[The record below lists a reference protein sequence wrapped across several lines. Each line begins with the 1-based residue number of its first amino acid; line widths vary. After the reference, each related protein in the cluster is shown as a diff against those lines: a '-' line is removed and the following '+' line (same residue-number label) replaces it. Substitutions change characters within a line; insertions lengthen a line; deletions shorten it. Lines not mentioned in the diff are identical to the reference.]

1 MNTTSPQIL
10 GDQLRLARMALGL
23 SLESVGEQV
32 GASRQY
38 IQQLETGAK
47 SPSTE
52 MVEALSDVLSVTQS
66 FLSQSG
72 ALVAAEQC
80 HFRKQLTTPAS
91 VTNQV
96 LARGTIVERLV
107 SAIERHLELPSVN
120 FPQIAVQSVDD
131 IESAAAAA
139 RRYWGLGSAGPIIS
153 MMRVVENAGAVV
165 TNFGDLSDRVD
176 ALSMDRPRPIIVRS
190 SAKLSL
196 CRQRFD
202 LAHECGH
209 LIMHRAVLT
218 GDRATEEQAHR
229 FAGAFL
235 VPAAAM
241 LREFPRGARLN
252 WRAIFEMKLR
262 WKVSARAL
270 IRRAFDL
277 KILTAAQY
285 RSANI
290 KLVRDGF
297 TKYEPYDDQLPMEEP
312 ELLNTALDAI
322 SEGEPGGTWILADEV
337 GVGEQMFELLTGR
350 TLPAPPLDLSDPKVV
365 ELGKFRR

>member
-1 MNTTSPQIL
+1 MNTTPPQIL
-10 GDQLRLARMALGL
+10 GDQLRLARLAQGL
-23 SLESVGEQV
+23 SLEAVGEQV

-47 SPSTE
+47 APSAE
-52 MVEALSDVLSVTQS
+52 MIEALSDVLSVTRS
-66 FLSQSG
+66 FLARSG
-72 ALVAAEQC
+72 ATVAAEQC

-96 LARGTIVERLV
+96 LARGTMIERLV
-107 SAIERHLELPSVN
+107 SAIEDHLELPAVN
-120 FPQIAVQSVDD
+120 FPQIPIQSMDD
-131 IESAAAAA
+131 IETAAAAA
-139 RRYWGLGSAGPIIS
+139 RLHWGLGSAGPITS

-165 TNFGDLSDRVD
+165 TNFGDLSERVD

-190 SAKLSL
+190 STKQSL

-209 LIMHRAVLT
+209 LVMHRAVLT
-218 GDRATEEQAHR
+218 GDRATEDQAHR

-241 LREFPRGARLN
+241 LREFPRGVRLN

-277 KILTAAQY
+277 KILTPAQY

-290 KLVRDGF
+290 KLVRDGY
-297 TKYEPYDDQLPMEEP
+297 TKLEPYDDQLAMEEP
-312 ELLNTALDAI
+312 ELLNTALDAVV
-322 SEGEPGGTWILADEV
+322 EAGPAAAWGLAEEV
-337 GVGEQMFELLTGR
+337 GIGERMFELLTGR
-350 TLPAPPLDLSDPKVV
+350 TLPPPLLDLSDPKIVD
-365 ELGKFRR
+365 LGKFRR